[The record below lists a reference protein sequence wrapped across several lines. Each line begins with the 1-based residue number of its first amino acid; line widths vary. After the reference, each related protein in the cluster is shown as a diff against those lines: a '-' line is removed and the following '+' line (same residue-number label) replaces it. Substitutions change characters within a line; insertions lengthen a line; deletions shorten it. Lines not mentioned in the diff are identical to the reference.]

1 MLQLCRQTDPG
12 ILTHGRGVGDHGG
25 PVVPAH
31 RVRHEQVVGAVGLEV
46 LCLLPV
52 RVAVEQDV
60 LLHPEGLPDAQVV
73 EQRRLLHLHGEV
85 DDGDV
90 GVVEAVEDVGLAEV
104 EALEDQVL
112 KRLEI

>member
-46 LCLLPV
+46 LGLLPV
-52 RVAVEQDV
+52 RVSVEQDV
-60 LLHPEGLPDAQVV
+60 LLHSEGLPHPEMV

-85 DDGDV
+85 DDGHV
-90 GVVEAVEDVGLAEV
+90 GVVERVQDVRLAKVET
-104 EALEDQVL
+104 LED
-112 KRLEI
+112 